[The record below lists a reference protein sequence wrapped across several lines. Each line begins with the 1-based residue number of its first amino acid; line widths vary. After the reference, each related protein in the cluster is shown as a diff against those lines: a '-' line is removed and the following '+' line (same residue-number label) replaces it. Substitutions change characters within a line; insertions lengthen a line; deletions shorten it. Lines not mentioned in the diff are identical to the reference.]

1 MDTPSTSTQFKRKRL
16 LAVRKTFNDFS
27 TNMTVCNIFA
37 NDFNEPVEF
46 IQMNTFDKILT
57 SKRILSFKVHFLRKK
72 QCEIILSTILYRL
85 EISFIRI
92 SSLKANTTTTTKWS
106 TLRFCF

>member
-1 MDTPSTSTQFKRKRL
+1 MAKQWIRHQQARNSKERDFL
-16 LAVRKTFNDFS
+16 LCVKLLMILQPIWPF
-27 TNMTVCNIFA
+27 CNIFA

-72 QCEIILSTILYRL
+72 
-85 EISFIRI
+85 
-92 SSLKANTTTTTKWS
+92 
-106 TLRFCF
+106 